1 MSVRMIRTSPD
12 SLRGTSLHYSRRIL
26 LPRRI
31 LLLGIALVALLAA
44 SVTATVAQSP
54 EPASELDERPDIFL
68 VMVDDLGYIEDDR
81 IVERLPEV
89 KEHILDAG
97 LRFTR
102 LYSETPLCCPGRAS
116 ILTGRHTLD
125 HGVIKND
132 GDLLDPETTI
142 GAALLETDYHTL
154 MVGKYLNQYGGVRM
168 PPGWTHTAIMGDS
181 DPTKFWVDGEVTFFG
196 DQFKQDVVRE
206 VSVDWVEAAP
216 QDQPVFGWFSSSAP
230 HKCRDRANPDEDCRH
245 PLVMEQDKDSEL
257 CAGIADFKPPSY
269 STKKPK
275 LKAPGKM
282 PNWPD
287 GWQLTKICESMLVV
301 DRMVGELVDAQAER
315 DRPLYIAFVADNGM
329 SWGQKGL
336 PGKQVPTATH
346 LPFYLAGPGIRA
358 GATEALASN
367 IDIAP
372 TLAELAGASIA
383 GADGQSLSPLFE
395 TEVAGREEM
404 LEIMPSG
411 PDQWAAIRTP
421 EWRYIRW
428 DNGTLELFD
437 LQRDPWE
444 LTNVYAGNRDVANR
458 FDRRLNRL
466 VKDSEG

>member
-1 MSVRMIRTSPD
+1 MIRTSPNRSGD
-12 SLRGTSLHYSRRIL
+12 SSLHYSKRIL
-26 LPRRI
+26 LT
-31 LLLGIALVALLAA
+31 GIALLALIVTSTLAA
-44 SVTATVAQSP
+44 VAQSP

-68 VMVDDLGYIEDDR
+68 VMVDDLGYIDDGR
-81 IVERLPEV
+81 VVARLPEV
-89 KEHILDAG
+89 KQHVVDAG
-97 LRFTR
+97 LRFTQM
-102 LYSETPLCCPGRAS
+102 YDETPLCCPGRAS
-116 ILTGRHTLD
+116 ILTGRHTLH

-132 GDLLDPETTI
+132 GDLLDPKTTI
-142 GAALLETDYHTL
+142 GANLQDAGYHTL
-154 MVGKYLNQYGGVRM
+154 MVGKYLNQYDGIRM
-168 PPGWTHTAIMGDS
+168 PPGWTHVGMMGDS
-181 DPTKFWVDGEVTFFG
+181 NPTKFWVDGETTFFG

-206 VSVDWVEAAP
+206 LSVDWVEAAP
-216 QDQPVFGWFSSSAP
+216 LDQPVFGWFSSSAP

-257 CAGIADFKPPSY
+257 CTGITDFKPPSY
-269 STKKPK
+269 TTEKPD

-282 PNWPD
+282 PDWPN

-301 DRMVGELVDAQAER
+301 DRMVGELVDVQAER
-315 DRPLYIAFVADNGM
+315 GRPLYIAFVSDNGM
-329 SWGQKGL
+329 SWGQKGF

-358 GATEALASN
+358 GETAALVSN

-372 TLAELAGASIA
+372 TLAEFAGETVA

-395 TEVAGREEM
+395 VEVAGREEM

-411 PDQWAAIRTP
+411 PEQWAAIRTP

-437 LQRDPWE
+437 IQNDPWE
-444 LTNVYAGNRDVANR
+444 LDNVRAGNRDVADR

-466 VKDSEG
+466 LKASEG